1 MTEQFCGILSSDM
14 KAKTYGIIAVVV
26 LVIAAVGV
34 LAGTHRAQAPAAP
47 AGGAATT
54 TAATATTTNAV
65 ATSTSTSAEAAVY
78 TGPFPINPA
87 DAIASWSFKGAYT
100 GNATLVAQANADI
113 AHLTSL
119 LGTGKYDDYD
129 LYNGIGN
136 DYNLLGDGQTAYRY
150 YDKAAAVHPGK
161 GLVYTNLGHL
171 FDELGAYYTAADAY
185 AKAVHVEPSVLEYHV
200 MRLTFLTARLPKD
213 NAAILAAL
221 SDASKQFG
229 DTPAILSIEAEWLEG
244 QGRYA
249 DAIKAWQTVKM
260 LSPAGRQASIQAQ
273 IERDQAKL

>member
-14 KAKTYGIIAVVV
+14 KTKTYGIIGVVV
-26 LVIAAVGV
+26 VIAAAIGV
-34 LAGTHRAQAPAAP
+34 IAWSHRVPAPASP
-47 AGGAATT
+47 AASEATSTAAVATS
-54 TAATATTTNAV
+54 TAATATSTEQEV
-65 ATSTSTSAEAAVY
+65 ATY

-87 DAIASWSFKGAYT
+87 DTIASWSFKGAYT

-113 AHLTSL
+113 AHLASL

-150 YDKAAAVHPGK
+150 YSKAAAVHPGK

-171 FDELGAYYTAADAY
+171 FDELGAYHTAADAY

-200 MRLTFLTARLPKD
+200 MRLTFLTTRLPKD

-221 SDASKQFG
+221 TDASKQFG
-229 DTPAILSIEAEWLEG
+229 DTAAILSIEAEWLEG

-260 LSPAGRQASIQAQ
+260 LSPTDRQASIQAE